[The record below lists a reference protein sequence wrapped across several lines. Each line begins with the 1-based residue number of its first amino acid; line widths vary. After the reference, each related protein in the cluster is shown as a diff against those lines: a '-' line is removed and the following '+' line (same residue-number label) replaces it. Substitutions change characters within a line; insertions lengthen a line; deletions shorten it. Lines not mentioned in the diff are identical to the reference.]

1 MADFTPILKRAL
13 KRKGGEQGLNSRILE
28 PLSKAE
34 FLLQTDHR
42 FLSMM
47 TKVVFQAGFVWRVI
61 DYKWPDFETVFF
73 GFDTQKVVLLSP
85 EQLAKFGT
93 DTRIVR
99 HMTKI
104 LSVPQNA
111 AYINEKSLEFGSYA
125 SFLNNWPREDL
136 IGLYRHIKQ
145 AGCRLG
151 GMSGPRMLRQ
161 MGLDTFM
168 LTTDVVTCLQGAGV
182 DIADQPSNKTDL
194 ARVQACFN
202 DWHQQTGFS
211 FNRLSRTCAAS
222 VGQNYIA
229 GVPT

>member
-1 MADFTPILKRAL
+1 MADFTPIYIRAL
-13 KRKGGEQGLNSRILE
+13 KRKGGEQGLNARISE
-28 PLSKAE
+28 PLSKAT
-34 FLLQTDHR
+34 FLIQPDHR

-61 DYKWPDFETVFF
+61 EYKWPDFETVFF

-85 EQLAKFGT
+85 EQLEKFGG

-111 AYINEKSLEFGSYA
+111 SYINEKSHEFGSYA
-125 SFLNNWPREDL
+125 AFLHDWPKEDL
-136 IGLYRHIKQ
+136 MGLYQHIRL

-161 MGLDTFM
+161 MGLDTYM
-168 LTTDVVTCLQGAGV
+168 LTTDVVTSLQGAGL
-182 DIADQPSNKTDL
+182 DIANQPSNKSDV
-194 ARVQACFN
+194 AKVQACFN

-211 FNRLSRTCAAS
+211 FNRLSRICAAS
-222 VGQNYIA
+222 VGENYIP